1 MLIRYENE
9 KEARYKAL
17 EDRRAQRQREEQEKL
32 RNFLAQQVAEKK
44 AREANDKE
52 NINQQAKMWNLDKAN
67 WEVEEKRLKE
77 KIDKINSDNQQFLLQ
92 QMALKNKDKT
102 KMNKAEFAINKPL
115 LREANQKLKGMS
127 QADAASRRSELQ
139 E

>member
-1 MLIRYENE
+1 MRTAEPS
-9 KEARYKAL
+9 A
-17 EDRRAQRQREEQEKL
+17 REEQEKL